1 MTKFPYD
8 DEYMTYDYR
17 MHRYVLTDKAVLD
30 ILGENLNVI
39 LVDAEPVTKNAFLKK
54 VSNTLYEYILSASQS
69 PDYIEYIMAKD
80 GSLREMIRDM
90 LISQVEY
97 MLANGAVD
105 SYSGINMAKGHYI
118 DLDKIRNGRQVSLT
132 VEQKSNAILPG
143 YGHCLR
149 YACSLPHIAPKFYR
163 VGY

>member
-1 MTKFPYD
+1 MAKYPYD

-17 MHRYVLTDKAVLD
+17 LHRYVLTDKAVLD
-30 ILGENLNVI
+30 ILGENLNVM
-39 LVDAEPVTKNAFLKK
+39 LVNSETTTKNAFLRK
-54 VSNTLYEYILSASQS
+54 VTNTVYEYILSASQS
-69 PDYIEYIMAKD
+69 PDYIEYILAKD
-80 GSLREMIRDM
+80 ENLRDMIQEM

-118 DLDKIRNGRQVSLT
+118 DLDKIRNGRHVSML
-132 VEQKSNAILPG
+132 VEQKANAILPA

-149 YACSLPHIAPKFYR
+149 YSCTLPHIAAKFYR

>member
-1 MTKFPYD
+1 MAKFPYD

-17 MHRYVLTDKAVLD
+17 LHRYVLTDKAVLD

-39 LVDAEPVTKNAFLKK
+39 LVNAEPVTKNAFLKK

-80 GSLREMIRDM
+80 GSLREMIQDM
-90 LISQVEY
+90 LISQAEY
-97 MLANGAVD
+97 MLSNGAVD
-105 SYSGINMAKGHYI
+105 SYSGINMAKGHFI
-118 DLDKIRNGRQVSLT
+118 ELDKIRNGRQVSMT
-132 VEQKSNAILPG
+132 VEQRANAPLHG
-143 YGHCLR
+143 YGHSLR
-149 YACSLPHIAPKFYR
+149 YACALPRIASKFYR

>member
-17 MHRYVLTDKAVLD
+17 LHRYVLTDKAVFD
-30 ILGENLNVI
+30 ILGENLNVM
-39 LVDAEPVTKNAFLKK
+39 LVNAEPVTKNAFLKK

-80 GSLREMIRDM
+80 GDLREMIQDM
-90 LISQVEY
+90 LISQTEY
-97 MLANGAVD
+97 MLTNGAVD
-105 SYSGINMAKGHYI
+105 SYSGINMAKGHFV
-118 DLDKIRNGRQVSLT
+118 DLDKIRNGRQVSMT
-132 VEQKSNAILPG
+132 VEQKANASLHG
-143 YGHCLR
+143 YGHSLR
-149 YACSLPHIAPKFYR
+149 YACALPRIAPKFYR

>member
-1 MTKFPYD
+1 MAKFPYD
-8 DEYMTYDYR
+8 DEYMVYDYR
-17 MHRYVLTDKAVLD
+17 LHRYVLTDKAVLD
-30 ILGENLNVI
+30 ILGENLNLL

-54 VSNTLYEYILSASQS
+54 VSNTLYEYILSSSQS

-97 MLANGAVD
+97 MLSNGAVD
-105 SYSGINMAKGHYI
+105 NYSGINMAKGHYI
-118 DLDKIRNGRQVSLT
+118 DLDKIRNGRQVSMT
-132 VEQKSNAILPG
+132 VEQKANASLHG
-143 YGHCLR
+143 YGHSLR
-149 YACSLPHIAPKFYR
+149 YACSLPHIASKFYR

>member
-8 DEYMTYDYR
+8 DEYMIYNYR
-17 MHRYVLTDKAVLD
+17 MHRYVLTDKAVFD

-80 GSLREMIRDM
+80 GSLREMIQDM

-149 YACSLPHIAPKFYR
+149 YACALPHIASKFYR

>member
-8 DEYMTYDYR
+8 DEYMIYNYR
-17 MHRYVLTDKAVLD
+17 MHRYVLTDKAVFD

-149 YACSLPHIAPKFYR
+149 YACVLPHIAPKFYR

>member
-1 MTKFPYD
+1 MTQIPYD
-8 DEYMTYDYR
+8 NEYMTYDYR
-17 MHRYVLTDKAVLD
+17 LHRYVLTDKAVLD
-30 ILGENLNVI
+30 ILGENLNVM
-39 LVDAEPVTKNAFLKK
+39 LVNSETVTKNAFLRK
-54 VSNTLYEYILSASQS
+54 VTNTVYEYILSTSQS
-69 PDYIEYIMAKD
+69 PDYIEYILAKD
-80 GSLREMIRDM
+80 GHLRDMIQDM

-118 DLDKIRNGRQVSLT
+118 DLDKIRNGRQVSMV
-132 VEQKSNAILPG
+132 VEQKANAILPT

-149 YACSLPHIAPKFYR
+149 YACALPHIALKFYR

>member
-1 MTKFPYD
+1 MKFPYD
-8 DEYMTYDYR
+8 DEYMTYDYLL
-17 MHRYVLTDKAVLD
+17 HRYVLTDKAVLD

-39 LVDAEPVTKNAFLKK
+39 LVNAEPVTKTAFLKK
-54 VSNTLYEYILSASQS
+54 VSNTVYEYILSASQS
-69 PDYIEYIMAKD
+69 PDYIEYLMAKD
-80 GSLREMIRDM
+80 GNLREMIRDM

-97 MLANGAVD
+97 MLANGSVD
-105 SYSGINMAKGHYI
+105 SYSGINMAKGQYI
-118 DLDKIRNGRQVSLT
+118 DLDKIRNGRQVSLS

-149 YACSLPHIAPKFYR
+149 YACALPHVAPKFYR